1 MILDTF
7 TGFKMM
13 FNKALWFH
21 RGKQRE
27 KTMAPFI
34 AKVAL
39 LYSSL
44 GIYGK
49 IGFVPTFLRQ
59 F

>member
-1 MILDTF
+1 MILDAF

-27 KTMAPFI
+27 KTMGI
-34 AKVAL
+34 RAKVAL
-39 LYSSL
+39 FYSPL
-44 GIYGK
+44 
-49 IGFVPTFLRQ
+49 
-59 F
+59 